1 MVSVD
6 TNQLI
11 GVIYRHENDDFSI
24 WLPELSE
31 VENKEINV
39 FLEKFTNSG
48 CSIRG
53 TKRDIIDE
61 VAEDLK

>member
-1 MVSVD
+1 MD

-11 GVIYRHENDDFSI
+11 GVIYRHGNDDFSI
-24 WLPELSE
+24 WLPELSQ

-39 FLEKFTNSG
+39 MLEKLTNSD

-61 VAEDLK
+61 VTENLK